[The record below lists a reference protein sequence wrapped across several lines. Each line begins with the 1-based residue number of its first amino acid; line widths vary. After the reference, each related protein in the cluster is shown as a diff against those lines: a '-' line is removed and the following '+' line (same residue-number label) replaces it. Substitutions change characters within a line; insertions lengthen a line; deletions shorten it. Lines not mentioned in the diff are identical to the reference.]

1 MCKYFVISIMLM
13 FTLIIAGC
21 GSSTNEPT
29 TTAIT
34 TTELEQRMK
43 DKPDSIYIDVREL
56 NEFSEGHIEGMIN
69 MPLSTLESNYKELP
83 LDKEIVVICRSG
95 ARSMQAINILETTGY
110 EKLVNVEG
118 GMLDW
123 KGEIVK

>member
-1 MCKYFVISIMLM
+1 MRKYFVISIMLIL
-13 FTLIIAGC
+13 TLIIAGC
-21 GSSTNEPT
+21 GSSTNEST

-69 MPLSTLESNYKELP
+69 MPLSTLEFNYKELP
-83 LDKEIVVICRSG
+83 LDEEIVVICRSG
-95 ARSMQAINILETTGY
+95 ARSMQAINILETKGY